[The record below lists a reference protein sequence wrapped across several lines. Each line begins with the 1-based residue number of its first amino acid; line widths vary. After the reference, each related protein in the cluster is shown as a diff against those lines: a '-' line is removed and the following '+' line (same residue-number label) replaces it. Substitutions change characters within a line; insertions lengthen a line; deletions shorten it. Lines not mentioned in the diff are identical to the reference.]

1 MHALEITDLTKV
13 YDDGTE
19 ALADLSLVVPDGG
32 FHGLLGPNGSG
43 KSTLIGIVTGLVRG
57 PAGHVR
63 VFGHDAVADPR
74 RARTL
79 VGLAPQEVHLDRFLT
94 AREVL
99 SYHGRYFGMQK
110 ADAEARADEL
120 LAAFDLEGKAGTRP
134 HRLSGGM
141 RRRLL
146 IARALVHRP
155 RLAIL
160 DEPTAGV
167 DLELRQDLWKY
178 LSRLRDE
185 QRTSILLTTHYL
197 EEAEALCHRIAMLKA
212 GRVVALDRTSAL
224 LAGTASTMLR
234 FKTDQ
239 SLPSALAAQAR
250 VTGRIVQLKAH
261 DAAEVEQHLAALR
274 QAGIAPEDLEIGRAD
289 LEDVFVQ
296 IMSGAHPVPSAPA
309 ELAS

>member
-1 MHALEITDLTKV
+1 LRAVHALEITDLTKV

-197 EEAEALCHRIAMLKA
+197 EEAEALCDRISMIR
-212 GRVVALDRTSAL
+212 G
-224 LAGTASTMLR
+224 
-234 FKTDQ
+234 
-239 SLPSALAAQAR
+239 
-250 VTGRIVQLKAH
+250 GRIV
-261 DAAEVEQHLAALR
+261 AEGTV
-274 QAGIAPEDLEIGRAD
+274 PELIDRFGGPR
-289 LEDVFVQ
+289 LEDAYLRV
-296 IMSGAHPVPSAPA
+296 MRGAAAGVGS
-309 ELAS
+309 

>member
-1 MHALEITDLTKV
+1 MHALEITDLDKV
-13 YDDGTE
+13 YDDGTR
-19 ALADLSLVVPDGG
+19 ALQGLSLTVPDGG

-197 EEAEALCHRIAMLKA
+197 EEAEALCDRISMIQ
-212 GRVVALDRTSAL
+212 G
-224 LAGTASTMLR
+224 
-234 FKTDQ
+234 
-239 SLPSALAAQAR
+239 
-250 VTGRIVQLKAH
+250 GRIV
-261 DAAEVEQHLAALR
+261 AEGTVT
-274 QAGIAPEDLEIGRAD
+274 EIIDRFGGPR
-289 LEDVFVQ
+289 LEDAYLQVMRGVAA
-296 IMSGAHPVPSAPA
+296 GVAP
-309 ELAS
+309 